1 MQAGG
6 RWREGMEN
14 QLDNKELA
22 KEYAKFTLKRN
33 WLEIEATMKLYSA
46 KPSDDPWYGL
56 YRETL
61 KILKQKYKRP
71 V

>member
-1 MQAGG
+1 MPQGG
-6 RWREGMEN
+6 RRCEDMEN

-22 KEYAKFTLKRN
+22 KHYAKFTLKRD
-33 WLEIEATMKLYSA
+33 WPQIEATIKLYSA

-56 YRETL
+56 YQEAV
-61 KILKQKYKRP
+61 KILKRKYKRP

>member
-1 MQAGG
+1 MPSS
-6 RWREGMEN
+6 R
-14 QLDNKELA
+14 
-22 KEYAKFTLKRN
+22 LKRN
-33 WLEIEATMKLYSA
+33 WPQIEATIKLYSA

-56 YRETL
+56 YQETL

>member
-1 MQAGG
+1 
-6 RWREGMEN
+6 MEN

-33 WLEIEATMKLYSA
+33 WLADRGDDKTLLC

-56 YRETL
+56 YQETL